1 MERMGQ
7 GMNFR
12 KKKSALLALAFAALS
27 TTAFAADSADSFSDV
42 PKDHWSYEALDYLAK
57 NGVIE
62 GYTDGTFQGNRTMS
76 RYEMAAIIARAMQA
90 SNLDIGAR
98 SVLEKLE
105 TEYGSELSTLRA
117 QVEQNTEDIKK
128 NREAIERFKVHGFVR
143 TQYDYDKNTDADT
156 LDRSANRFYMDLR
169 LDMKV
174 NDIWSVKVQSETNRH
189 YNDGHLR
196 SENAMNDNAQQT
208 WSGHDGNFQRIWVE
222 AQENGRWLNLG
233 RAWRGLG
240 FQNVLFGNES
250 DGFQFGIPIK
260 GTELTASGFWMAST
274 GAGNKE
280 SLYGVGLWGA
290 VGHNFDINVA
300 YARSSL
306 GKNESYTSGL
316 IDHYEADA
324 KTQRFFPVYN
334 NSGLI
339 DHYEA
344 DPTTYR
350 VVPVYRNNDR
360 TNMRSYG
367 YVVSAATNVAKNVRL
382 IGDYVQTDAD
392 VQNKSVALR
401 LNYKGTKLDDIG
413 SFGAYARYVQY
424 GKNGWLAGDD
434 EWGSTW
440 NGTKGWIVGFKYVP
454 WKNVE
459 WETLFSRQKRDYGTS
474 AEYNRTL
481 LRTQVDYHF

>member
-1 MERMGQ
+1 MR
-7 GMNFR
+7 FY
-12 KKKSALLALAFAALS
+12 KKRTALLALAFAALS
-27 TTAFAADSADSFSDV
+27 ATVFAADGADSFSDV

-76 RYEMAAIIARAMQA
+76 RYEMAAITARAMQA

-105 TEYGSELSTLRA
+105 KEYGSELATLHA
-117 QVEQNTEDIKK
+117 QVEQNTEDIRK

-174 NDIWSVKVQSETNRH
+174 NDIWTVKAQSETNRH
-189 YNDGHLR
+189 YNNGHLR
-196 SENAMNDNAQQT
+196 GENAMNENAQQT

-222 AQENGRWLNLG
+222 AQQDGRWLNLG

-250 DGFQFGIPIK
+250 DGFQFGIPLK
-260 GTELTASGFWMAST
+260 GTNLTASGFWMAST

-316 IDHYEADA
+316 IDHYEVNPM
-324 KTQRFFPVYN
+324 TNIVF
-334 NSGLI
+334 
-339 DHYEA
+339 
-344 DPTTYR
+344 
-350 VVPVYRNNDR
+350 PVYRNNDR

-367 YVVSAATNVAKNVRL
+367 YVVSAATNVAKNVRV

-392 VQNKSVALR
+392 EQNKSVALR
-401 LNYKGTKLDDIG
+401 LNYKGTKLDDVG
-413 SFGAYARYVQY
+413 SFGVYARYVRY
-424 GKNGWLAGDD
+424 GANGWLAGDD

-474 AEYNRTL
+474 AEYNRSL
-481 LRTQVDYHF
+481 LRTQLDYHF

>member
-1 MERMGQ
+1 MR
-7 GMNFR
+7 FY
-12 KKKSALLALAFAALS
+12 KKTALLALAFAALS
-27 TTAFAADSADSFSDV
+27 ATAFAADGADSFSDV

-76 RYEMAAIIARAMQA
+76 RYEMAAITARAMQA

-105 TEYGSELSTLRA
+105 KEYGSELATLRA

-174 NDIWSVKVQSETNRH
+174 NDIWTVKAQSETNRH
-189 YNDGHLR
+189 YNNGHLR
-196 SENAMNDNAQQT
+196 GENAMNENAQQT

-222 AQENGRWLNLG
+222 AQQDGRWLNLG

-260 GTELTASGFWMAST
+260 GTNLTASGFWMAST

-316 IDHYEADA
+316 IDHYEADPV
-324 KTQRFFPVYN
+324 THRVFPVYR
-334 NSGLI
+334 
-339 DHYEA
+339 D
-344 DPTTYR
+344 
-350 VVPVYRNNDR
+350 NDR

-367 YVVSAATNVAKNVRL
+367 YVVSAATNVAKNVRV

-392 VQNKSVALR
+392 EQNKSVALR
-401 LNYKGTKLDDIG
+401 LNYKGTKLDDVG
-413 SFGAYARYVQY
+413 SFGVYARYVRY
-424 GKNGWLAGDD
+424 GANGWLAGDD

-474 AEYNRTL
+474 AEYNRSL
-481 LRTQVDYHF
+481 LRTQLDYHF

>member
-1 MERMGQ
+1 MR
-7 GMNFR
+7 FY
-12 KKKSALLALAFAALS
+12 KKRTALLALAFAALS
-27 TTAFAADSADSFSDV
+27 ATAFAADGADSFSDV

-76 RYEMAAIIARAMQA
+76 RYEMAAITARAMQA

-105 TEYGSELSTLRA
+105 KEYGSELATLRA
-117 QVEQNTEDIKK
+117 QVEQNTEDIRK

-156 LDRSANRFYMDLR
+156 LDRGANRFYMDLR

-174 NDIWSVKVQSETNRH
+174 NDIWTVKAQSETNRH
-189 YNDGHLR
+189 YNNGHLR
-196 SENAMNDNAQQT
+196 GENAMNENAQQT

-222 AQENGRWLNLG
+222 AQQDGRWLNLG

-260 GTELTASGFWMAST
+260 GTNLTASGFWMAST

-316 IDHYEADA
+316 IDHYEADPV
-324 KTQRFFPVYN
+324 THRVFPVYR
-334 NSGLI
+334 
-339 DHYEA
+339 D
-344 DPTTYR
+344 
-350 VVPVYRNNDR
+350 NDR
-360 TNMRSYG
+360 TNPRSYG
-367 YVVSAATNVAKNVRL
+367 YVVSAATNVAKNVRV

-392 VQNKSVALR
+392 EQNKSVALR
-401 LNYKGTKLDDIG
+401 LNYKGTKLDDVD
-413 SFGAYARYVQY
+413 SFGVYARYVRY
-424 GKNGWLAGDD
+424 GANGWLAGDD

-459 WETLFSRQKRDYGTS
+459 WETPFSRQKRDYGTS
-474 AEYNRTL
+474 AEYNRSL
-481 LRTQVDYHF
+481 LRTQLDYHF

>member
-1 MERMGQ
+1 MR
-7 GMNFR
+7 FY
-12 KKKSALLALAFAALS
+12 KKRTALLALAFAALS
-27 TTAFAADSADSFSDV
+27 ATAFAADGADSFSDV

-76 RYEMAAIIARAMQA
+76 RYEMAAITARAMQA

-105 TEYGSELSTLRA
+105 KEYGSELATLRA
-117 QVEQNTEDIKK
+117 QVEQNTEDIRK

-174 NDIWSVKVQSETNRH
+174 NDIWTVKAQSETNRH

-222 AQENGRWLNLG
+222 AQQDGRWLNLG

-260 GTELTASGFWMAST
+260 GTNLTASGFWMAST

-316 IDHYEADA
+316 IDHYEADPV
-324 KTQRFFPVYN
+324 THRVFPVYR
-334 NSGLI
+334 
-339 DHYEA
+339 D
-344 DPTTYR
+344 
-350 VVPVYRNNDR
+350 NDR

-367 YVVSAATNVAKNVRL
+367 YVVSAATNVAKNVRV

-392 VQNKSVALR
+392 EQNKSVALR
-401 LNYKGTKLDDIG
+401 LNYKGTKLDDVG
-413 SFGAYARYVQY
+413 SFGVYARYVRY
-424 GKNGWLAGDD
+424 GANGWLAGDD

-474 AEYNRTL
+474 AEYNRSL
-481 LRTQVDYHF
+481 LRTQLDYHF

>member
-1 MERMGQ
+1 MR
-7 GMNFR
+7 FY
-12 KKKSALLALAFAALS
+12 KKRTALLALAFAALS
-27 TTAFAADSADSFSDV
+27 ATAFAADGADSFSDV

-76 RYEMAAIIARAMQA
+76 RYEMAAITARAMQA

-105 TEYGSELSTLRA
+105 KEYGSELATLRA
-117 QVEQNTEDIKK
+117 QVEQNTEDIRK

-174 NDIWSVKVQSETNRH
+174 NDIWTVKAQSETNRH
-189 YNDGHLR
+189 YNNGHLR
-196 SENAMNDNAQQT
+196 GENAMNENAQQT

-222 AQENGRWLNLG
+222 AQQDGRWLNLG

-260 GTELTASGFWMAST
+260 GTNLTASGFWMAST

-316 IDHYEADA
+316 IDHYEVDM
-324 KTQRFFPVYN
+324 THPFVP
-334 NSGLI
+334 
-339 DHYEA
+339 
-344 DPTTYR
+344 PTRYR
-350 VVPVYRNNDR
+350 VVPVYRDNE

-367 YVVSAATNVAKNVRL
+367 YVVSAATNVAKNVRV

-424 GKNGWLAGDD
+424 GRNGWLAGDD

-474 AEYNRTL
+474 AEYNRSL
-481 LRTQVDYHF
+481 LRTQLDYHF

>member
-1 MERMGQ
+1 MR
-7 GMNFR
+7 FY
-12 KKKSALLALAFAALS
+12 KKKTALLALAFAALS
-27 TTAFAADSADSFSDV
+27 TTAFAADGADSFSDV

-62 GYTDGTFQGNRTMS
+62 GYADGTFQGNRTMS
-76 RYEMAAIIARAMQA
+76 RYEMAAITARAMQA

-105 TEYGSELSTLRA
+105 KEYGSELATLRA
-117 QVEQNTEDIKK
+117 QVEQNTEDIRK

-174 NDIWSVKVQSETNRH
+174 NDIWTVKAQSETNRH
-189 YNDGHLR
+189 YNNGHLR
-196 SENAMNDNAQQT
+196 GENAMNENAQQT

-222 AQENGRWLNLG
+222 AQQDGRWLNLG

-260 GTELTASGFWMAST
+260 GTNLTASGFWMAST

-316 IDHYEADA
+316 IDHYEADPV
-324 KTQRFFPVYN
+324 THRVFPVYR
-334 NSGLI
+334 
-339 DHYEA
+339 D
-344 DPTTYR
+344 
-350 VVPVYRNNDR
+350 NDR
-360 TNMRSYG
+360 TNPRSYG
-367 YVVSAATNVAKNVRL
+367 YVVSAATNVAKNVRV

-392 VQNKSVALR
+392 EQNKSVALR
-401 LNYKGTKLDDIG
+401 LNYKGTKLDDVG
-413 SFGAYARYVQY
+413 SFGVYARYVRY
-424 GKNGWLAGDD
+424 GANGWLAGDD

-474 AEYNRTL
+474 AEYNRSL
-481 LRTQVDYHF
+481 LRTQLDYHF

>member
-1 MERMGQ
+1 MMKEEDASYGKEGT
-7 GMNFR
+7 GMRFY
-12 KKKSALLALAFAALS
+12 KKRTALLALAFAALS
-27 TTAFAADSADSFSDV
+27 ATAFAADGADSFSDV

-62 GYTDGTFQGNRTMS
+62 GYADGTFQGNRTMS
-76 RYEMAAIIARAMQA
+76 RYEMAAITARAMQA

-105 TEYGSELSTLRA
+105 KEYGSELATLRA

-174 NDIWSVKVQSETNRH
+174 NDIWTAKAQSETNRH
-189 YNDGHLR
+189 YNNGHLR
-196 SENAMNDNAQQT
+196 GENAMNENAQQT

-222 AQENGRWLNLG
+222 AQQDGRWLNLG

-260 GTELTASGFWMAST
+260 GTNLTASGFWMAST

-316 IDHYEADA
+316 IDHYEADPV
-324 KTQRFFPVYN
+324 THRVFPVYR
-334 NSGLI
+334 
-339 DHYEA
+339 D
-344 DPTTYR
+344 
-350 VVPVYRNNDR
+350 NDR

-367 YVVSAATNVAKNVRL
+367 YVVSAATNVAKNVRV

-392 VQNKSVALR
+392 EQNKSVALR
-401 LNYKGTKLDDIG
+401 LNYKGTKLDDVG
-413 SFGAYARYVQY
+413 SFGVYARYVRY
-424 GKNGWLAGDD
+424 GANGWLAGDD

-474 AEYNRTL
+474 AEYNRSL
-481 LRTQVDYHF
+481 LRTQLDYHF

>member
-1 MERMGQ
+1 MR
-7 GMNFR
+7 FY
-12 KKKSALLALAFAALS
+12 KKRTALLALAFAALS
-27 TTAFAADSADSFSDV
+27 ATAFAADGADSFSDV

-62 GYTDGTFQGNRTMS
+62 GYADGTFQGNRTMS
-76 RYEMAAIIARAMQA
+76 RYEMAAITARAMQA

-105 TEYGSELSTLRA
+105 KEYGSELATLRA
-117 QVEQNTEDIKK
+117 QVEQNTEDIRK

-156 LDRSANRFYMDLR
+156 LDRSSNRFYMDLR

-174 NDIWSVKVQSETNRH
+174 NDIWTVKAQSETNRH
-189 YNDGHLR
+189 YNNGHLR
-196 SENAMNDNAQQT
+196 GENAMNENAQQT

-222 AQENGRWLNLG
+222 AQQDGRWLNLG

-260 GTELTASGFWMAST
+260 GTNLTASGFWMAST

-316 IDHYEADA
+316 IDHYEADPV
-324 KTQRFFPVYN
+324 THRVFPVYR
-334 NSGLI
+334 
-339 DHYEA
+339 D
-344 DPTTYR
+344 
-350 VVPVYRNNDR
+350 NDR
-360 TNMRSYG
+360 TNPRSYG
-367 YVVSAATNVAKNVRL
+367 YVVSAATNVAKNVRV

-392 VQNKSVALR
+392 EQNKSVALR
-401 LNYKGTKLDDIG
+401 LNYKGTKLDDVG
-413 SFGAYARYVQY
+413 SFGVYARYVRY
-424 GKNGWLAGDD
+424 GANGWLAGDD

-474 AEYNRTL
+474 AEYNRSL
-481 LRTQVDYHF
+481 LRTQLDYHF

>member
-1 MERMGQ
+1 MR
-7 GMNFR
+7 FY
-12 KKKSALLALAFAALS
+12 KKKTALLALAFAALS
-27 TTAFAADSADSFSDV
+27 ATAFAADGADSFSDV

-62 GYTDGTFQGNRTMS
+62 GYADGTFQGNRTMS
-76 RYEMAAIIARAMQA
+76 RYEMAAITARAMQA

-105 TEYGSELSTLRA
+105 KEYGSELATLRA
-117 QVEQNTEDIKK
+117 QVEQNTEDIRK

-143 TQYDYDKNTDADT
+143 TQYDYDRNTDADT

-174 NDIWSVKVQSETNRH
+174 NDIWTVKAQSETNRH
-189 YNDGHLR
+189 YNNGHLR
-196 SENAMNDNAQQT
+196 GENAMNENAQQT

-222 AQENGRWLNLG
+222 AQQDGRWLNLG

-260 GTELTASGFWMAST
+260 GTNLTASGFWMAST

-306 GKNESYTSGL
+306 GKNETYTSGL
-316 IDHYEADA
+316 IDHYEADPV
-324 KTQRFFPVYN
+324 THRVFPVYR
-334 NSGLI
+334 
-339 DHYEA
+339 D
-344 DPTTYR
+344 
-350 VVPVYRNNDR
+350 NDR
-360 TNMRSYG
+360 TNPRSYG
-367 YVVSAATNVAKNVRL
+367 YVVSAATNVAKNVRV

-392 VQNKSVALR
+392 EQNKSVALR
-401 LNYKGTKLDDIG
+401 LNYKGTKLDDVG
-413 SFGAYARYVQY
+413 SFGVYARYVRY
-424 GKNGWLAGDD
+424 GANGWLAGDD

-474 AEYNRTL
+474 AEYNRSL
-481 LRTQVDYHF
+481 LRTQLDYHF

>member
-1 MERMGQ
+1 MMKEEDASYGKEGT
-7 GMNFR
+7 GMRFY
-12 KKKSALLALAFAALS
+12 KKKTALLALAFAALS
-27 TTAFAADSADSFSDV
+27 ATAFAADGADSFSDV

-76 RYEMAAIIARAMQA
+76 RYEMAAITARAMQA

-105 TEYGSELSTLRA
+105 KEYGSELAALRA
-117 QVEQNTEDIKK
+117 QVEQNTEDIRK

-174 NDIWSVKVQSETNRH
+174 NDIWTVKAQSETNRH
-189 YNDGHLR
+189 YNNGHLR
-196 SENAMNDNAQQT
+196 GENAMNENAQQT

-222 AQENGRWLNLG
+222 AQQDGRWLNLG

-260 GTELTASGFWMAST
+260 GTNLTASGFWMAST

-316 IDHYEADA
+316 IDHYEADPV
-324 KTQRFFPVYN
+324 THRVFPVYR
-334 NSGLI
+334 
-339 DHYEA
+339 D
-344 DPTTYR
+344 
-350 VVPVYRNNDR
+350 NDR

-392 VQNKSVALR
+392 EQNKSVALR
-401 LNYKGTKLDDIG
+401 LNYKGTKLDDVG
-413 SFGAYARYVQY
+413 SFGVYARYVRY
-424 GKNGWLAGDD
+424 GANGWLAGDD

-459 WETLFSRQKRDYGTS
+459 WETLFSKQKRDYGTS
-474 AEYNRTL
+474 AEYNRSL
-481 LRTQVDYHF
+481 LRTQLDYHF

>member
-1 MERMGQ
+1 MR
-7 GMNFR
+7 FY
-12 KKKSALLALAFAALS
+12 KKKTALLALAFAALS
-27 TTAFAADSADSFSDV
+27 ATAFAADGADSFSDV

-62 GYTDGTFQGNRTMS
+62 GYADGTFQGNRTMS
-76 RYEMAAIIARAMQA
+76 RYEMAAITARAMQA

-105 TEYGSELSTLRA
+105 KEYGSELATLRA

-174 NDIWSVKVQSETNRH
+174 NDIWTVKAQSETNRH

-196 SENAMNDNAQQT
+196 GENAMNENAQQT

-222 AQENGRWLNLG
+222 AQQDGRWLNLG

-260 GTELTASGFWMAST
+260 GTDLTASGFWMAST

-316 IDHYEADA
+316 IDHYEADPV
-324 KTQRFFPVYN
+324 THRVFPVYR
-334 NSGLI
+334 
-339 DHYEA
+339 D
-344 DPTTYR
+344 
-350 VVPVYRNNDR
+350 NDR

-401 LNYKGTKLDDIG
+401 LNYKGTKLDDVG
-413 SFGAYARYVQY
+413 SFGVYARYVRY
-424 GKNGWLAGDD
+424 GANGWLAGDD

-474 AEYNRTL
+474 AEYNRSL
-481 LRTQVDYHF
+481 LRTQLDYHF

>member
-1 MERMGQ
+1 MR
-7 GMNFR
+7 FH
-12 KKKSALLALAFAALS
+12 KKKTALLALAFAALS
-27 TTAFAADSADSFSDV
+27 ATAFAADGADSFSDV

-76 RYEMAAIIARAMQA
+76 RYEMAAITARAMQA

-105 TEYGSELSTLRA
+105 KEYGSELATLRA

-174 NDIWSVKVQSETNRH
+174 NDIWTVKAQSETNRH

-222 AQENGRWLNLG
+222 AQQDGRWLNLG

-260 GTELTASGFWMAST
+260 GTNLTASGFWMAST

-316 IDHYEADA
+316 IDHYEADPV
-324 KTQRFFPVYN
+324 THRVFPVYR
-334 NSGLI
+334 
-339 DHYEA
+339 D
-344 DPTTYR
+344 
-350 VVPVYRNNDR
+350 NDR
-360 TNMRSYG
+360 TNPRSYG
-367 YVVSAATNVAKNVRL
+367 YVVSAATNVAKNVRV

-392 VQNKSVALR
+392 EQNKSVALR
-401 LNYKGTKLDDIG
+401 LNYKGTKLDDVG
-413 SFGAYARYVQY
+413 SFGVYARYVRY
-424 GKNGWLAGDD
+424 GANGWLAGDD

-474 AEYNRTL
+474 AEYNRSL
-481 LRTQVDYHF
+481 LRTQLDYHF

>member
-1 MERMGQ
+1 MR
-7 GMNFR
+7 FY
-12 KKKSALLALAFAALS
+12 KKRTALLALAFAALS
-27 TTAFAADSADSFSDV
+27 ATAFAADGADSFSDV

-76 RYEMAAIIARAMQA
+76 RYEMAAITARAMQA

-105 TEYGSELSTLRA
+105 KEYGSELATLRA
-117 QVEQNTEDIKK
+117 QVEQNTEDIRK

-156 LDRSANRFYMDLR
+156 LDRGANRFYMDLR

-174 NDIWSVKVQSETNRH
+174 NDIWTVKAQSETNRH
-189 YNDGHLR
+189 YNNGHLR
-196 SENAMNDNAQQT
+196 GENAMNENAQQT

-222 AQENGRWLNLG
+222 AQQDGRWLNLG

-260 GTELTASGFWMAST
+260 GTNLTASGFWMAST

-316 IDHYEADA
+316 IDHYEADPV
-324 KTQRFFPVYN
+324 THRVFPVYR
-334 NSGLI
+334 
-339 DHYEA
+339 D
-344 DPTTYR
+344 
-350 VVPVYRNNDR
+350 NDR

-392 VQNKSVALR
+392 EQNKSVALR
-401 LNYKGTKLDDIG
+401 LNYKGAKLDDVG
-413 SFGAYARYVQY
+413 SFGVYARYVRY
-424 GKNGWLAGDD
+424 GANGWLAGDD

-474 AEYNRTL
+474 AEYNRSL
-481 LRTQVDYHF
+481 LRTQLDYHF

>member
-1 MERMGQ
+1 MR
-7 GMNFR
+7 FY
-12 KKKSALLALAFAALS
+12 KKRTALLALAFAALS
-27 TTAFAADSADSFSDV
+27 ATAFAADGADSFSDV

-76 RYEMAAIIARAMQA
+76 RYEMAAITARAMQA

-105 TEYGSELSTLRA
+105 KEYGSELATLRA

-174 NDIWSVKVQSETNRH
+174 NDIWTVKAQSETNRH
-189 YNDGHLR
+189 YNNGHLR
-196 SENAMNDNAQQT
+196 GENAMNENAQQT

-222 AQENGRWLNLG
+222 AQQDGRWLNLG

-250 DGFQFGIPIK
+250 DGFQFGIPLK
-260 GTELTASGFWMAST
+260 GTNLTASGFWMAST

-306 GKNESYTSGL
+306 GKNERYTSGL
-316 IDHYEADA
+316 IDHSEADPV
-324 KTQRFFPVYN
+324 THRVFPVYR
-334 NSGLI
+334 
-339 DHYEA
+339 D
-344 DPTTYR
+344 
-350 VVPVYRNNDR
+350 NDR
-360 TNMRSYG
+360 TNPRSYG
-367 YVVSAATNVAKNVRL
+367 YVVSAATNVAKNVRV

-392 VQNKSVALR
+392 EQNKSVALR
-401 LNYKGTKLDDIG
+401 LNYKGTKVDDVG
-413 SFGAYARYVQY
+413 SFGVYARYVRY
-424 GKNGWLAGDD
+424 GANGWLAGDD

-474 AEYNRTL
+474 AEYNRSL
-481 LRTQVDYHF
+481 LRTQLDYHF

>member
-1 MERMGQ
+1 MR
-7 GMNFR
+7 FY
-12 KKKSALLALAFAALS
+12 KKTALLALAFAALS
-27 TTAFAADSADSFSDV
+27 ATAFAADGADSFSDV

-76 RYEMAAIIARAMQA
+76 RYEMAAITARAMQA

-105 TEYGSELSTLRA
+105 KEYGSELAALRA
-117 QVEQNTEDIKK
+117 QVEQNTEDIRK

-174 NDIWSVKVQSETNRH
+174 NDIWTVKAQSETNRH
-189 YNDGHLR
+189 YNNGHLR
-196 SENAMNDNAQQT
+196 GENAMNENAQQT

-222 AQENGRWLNLG
+222 AQQDGRWLNLG

-260 GTELTASGFWMAST
+260 GTNLTASGFWMAST

-316 IDHYEADA
+316 IDHYEVNPM
-324 KTQRFFPVYN
+324 TNIVF
-334 NSGLI
+334 
-339 DHYEA
+339 
-344 DPTTYR
+344 
-350 VVPVYRNNDR
+350 PVYRNNDR

-367 YVVSAATNVAKNVRL
+367 YVVSAATNVAKNVRV

-392 VQNKSVALR
+392 EQNKSVALR

-413 SFGAYARYVQY
+413 SFGVYARYVRY
-424 GKNGWLAGDD
+424 GANGWLAGDD

-474 AEYNRTL
+474 AEYNRSL
-481 LRTQVDYHF
+481 LRTQLDYHF

>member
-1 MERMGQ
+1 MR
-7 GMNFR
+7 FY
-12 KKKSALLALAFAALS
+12 KKKTALLALAFAALS
-27 TTAFAADSADSFSDV
+27 ATAFAADGADSFSDV

-76 RYEMAAIIARAMQA
+76 RYEMAAITARAMQA

-105 TEYGSELSTLRA
+105 KEYDSELAALRA
-117 QVEQNTEDIKK
+117 QVEQNTEDIRK

-174 NDIWSVKVQSETNRH
+174 NDIWTVKAQSETNRH
-189 YNDGHLR
+189 YNNGHLR
-196 SENAMNDNAQQT
+196 GENAMNENAQQT

-222 AQENGRWLNLG
+222 AQQDGRWLNLG

-260 GTELTASGFWMAST
+260 GTNLTASGFWMAST

-316 IDHYEADA
+316 IDHYEADPV
-324 KTQRFFPVYN
+324 THRVFPVYR
-334 NSGLI
+334 
-339 DHYEA
+339 D
-344 DPTTYR
+344 
-350 VVPVYRNNDR
+350 NDR

-367 YVVSAATNVAKNVRL
+367 YVISAATNVAKNVRV

-392 VQNKSVALR
+392 EQNKSVALR
-401 LNYKGTKLDDIG
+401 LNYKGTKLDDVG
-413 SFGAYARYVQY
+413 SFGVYARYVRY
-424 GKNGWLAGDD
+424 GANGWLAGDD

-474 AEYNRTL
+474 AEYNRSL
-481 LRTQVDYHF
+481 LRTQLDYHF

>member
-1 MERMGQ
+1 MR
-7 GMNFR
+7 FY
-12 KKKSALLALAFAALS
+12 KKKTALLALAFAALS
-27 TTAFAADSADSFSDV
+27 ATAFAADGADSFSDV

-62 GYTDGTFQGNRTMS
+62 GYAGGTFQGNRTMS
-76 RYEMAAIIARAMQA
+76 RYEMAAITARAMQA

-105 TEYGSELSTLRA
+105 KEYGSELAALRA
-117 QVEQNTEDIKK
+117 QVEQNTEDIRK

-174 NDIWSVKVQSETNRH
+174 NDIWTVKAQSETNRH
-189 YNDGHLR
+189 YNNGHLR
-196 SENAMNDNAQQT
+196 GENAMNENAQQT

-222 AQENGRWLNLG
+222 AQQDGRWLNLG

-260 GTELTASGFWMAST
+260 GTNLTASGFWMAST

-316 IDHYEADA
+316 IDHYEADPV
-324 KTQRFFPVYN
+324 THRVFPVYR
-334 NSGLI
+334 
-339 DHYEA
+339 D
-344 DPTTYR
+344 
-350 VVPVYRNNDR
+350 NDR

-392 VQNKSVALR
+392 EQNKSVALR
-401 LNYKGTKLDDIG
+401 LNYKGTKLDDVG
-413 SFGAYARYVQY
+413 SFGVYARYVRY
-424 GKNGWLAGDD
+424 GANGWLAGDD

-474 AEYNRTL
+474 AEYNRSL
-481 LRTQVDYHF
+481 LRTQLDYHF

>member
-1 MERMGQ
+1 MR
-7 GMNFR
+7 FY
-12 KKKSALLALAFAALS
+12 KKRTALLALAFAALS
-27 TTAFAADSADSFSDV
+27 ATAFAADGADSFSDV

-76 RYEMAAIIARAMQA
+76 RYEMAAITARAMQA

-105 TEYGSELSTLRA
+105 KEYGSELATLRA
-117 QVEQNTEDIKK
+117 QVEQNTEDIRK

-174 NDIWSVKVQSETNRH
+174 NDIWTVKAQSETNRH
-189 YNDGHLR
+189 YNNGHLR
-196 SENAMNDNAQQT
+196 GENAMNENAQQT

-222 AQENGRWLNLG
+222 AQQDGRWLNLG

-260 GTELTASGFWMAST
+260 ETNLTASGFWMAST

-306 GKNESYTSGL
+306 GKNESYS
-316 IDHYEADA
+316 
-324 KTQRFFPVYN
+324 
-334 NSGLI
+334 SGLI

-344 DPTTYR
+344 DPVTHR
-350 VVPVYRNNDR
+350 GFPVYRDNDR

-367 YVVSAATNVAKNVRL
+367 YVVSAATNVAKNVRV

-392 VQNKSVALR
+392 EQNKSVALR
-401 LNYKGTKLDDIG
+401 LNYKGTKLDDVG
-413 SFGAYARYVQY
+413 SFGVYVRYVRY
-424 GKNGWLAGDD
+424 GANGWLAGDD

-474 AEYNRTL
+474 AEYNRSL
-481 LRTQVDYHF
+481 LRTQLDYHF

>member
-1 MERMGQ
+1 MR
-7 GMNFR
+7 FY
-12 KKKSALLALAFAALS
+12 KKTALLALAFAALS
-27 TTAFAADSADSFSDV
+27 ATAFAADGADSFSDV

-62 GYTDGTFQGNRTMS
+62 GYADGTFQGNRTMS
-76 RYEMAAIIARAMQA
+76 RYEMAAITARAMQA

-105 TEYGSELSTLRA
+105 KEYGSELAALRA
-117 QVEQNTEDIKK
+117 QVEQNTEDIRK

-174 NDIWSVKVQSETNRH
+174 NDIWTVKAQSETNRH
-189 YNDGHLR
+189 YNNGHLR
-196 SENAMNDNAQQT
+196 GENAMNENAQQT

-222 AQENGRWLNLG
+222 AQQDGRWLNLG

-260 GTELTASGFWMAST
+260 GTNLTASGFWMAST

-316 IDHYEADA
+316 IDHYEADPV
-324 KTQRFFPVYN
+324 THRVFPVYR
-334 NSGLI
+334 
-339 DHYEA
+339 D
-344 DPTTYR
+344 
-350 VVPVYRNNDR
+350 NDR
-360 TNMRSYG
+360 TNPRSYG
-367 YVVSAATNVAKNVRL
+367 YVVSAATNVAKNVRV

-392 VQNKSVALR
+392 EQNKSVALR
-401 LNYKGTKLDDIG
+401 LNYKGTKLDDVG
-413 SFGAYARYVQY
+413 SFGVYARYVRY
-424 GKNGWLAGDD
+424 GANGWLAGDD

-474 AEYNRTL
+474 TEYNRSL
-481 LRTQVDYHF
+481 LRTQLDYHF

>member
-1 MERMGQ
+1 MR
-7 GMNFR
+7 FY
-12 KKKSALLALAFAALS
+12 KKRTALLALAFAALS
-27 TTAFAADSADSFSDV
+27 ATAFAADGADSFSDV

-62 GYTDGTFQGNRTMS
+62 GYADGTFQGNRTMS
-76 RYEMAAIIARAMQA
+76 RYEMAAITARAMQA

-105 TEYGSELSTLRA
+105 KEYGSELATLRA
-117 QVEQNTEDIKK
+117 QVEQNTEDIRK

-174 NDIWSVKVQSETNRH
+174 NDIWTVKAQSETNRH
-189 YNDGHLR
+189 YNNGHLR
-196 SENAMNDNAQQT
+196 GENAMNENAQQT

-222 AQENGRWLNLG
+222 AQQDGRWLNLG

-260 GTELTASGFWMAST
+260 GTNLTASGFWMAST

-316 IDHYEADA
+316 
-324 KTQRFFPVYN
+324 F
-334 NSGLI
+334 

-344 DPTTYR
+344 DPVTHR
-350 VVPVYRNNDR
+350 VFPVYRDNDR

-367 YVVSAATNVAKNVRL
+367 YVVSAATNVAKNVRV

-392 VQNKSVALR
+392 EQNKSVALR
-401 LNYKGTKLDDIG
+401 LNYKGTKLDDVG
-413 SFGAYARYVQY
+413 SFGVYARYVRY
-424 GKNGWLAGDD
+424 GANGWLAGDD

-474 AEYNRTL
+474 AEYNRSL
-481 LRTQVDYHF
+481 LRTQLDYHF

>member
-1 MERMGQ
+1 MR
-7 GMNFR
+7 FY
-12 KKKSALLALAFAALS
+12 KKKTALLALAFAALS
-27 TTAFAADSADSFSDV
+27 ATAFAADGADSFSDV

-62 GYTDGTFQGNRTMS
+62 GYADGTFQGNRTMS
-76 RYEMAAIIARAMQA
+76 RYEMAAITARAMQA

-105 TEYGSELSTLRA
+105 KEYGSELATLRA
-117 QVEQNTEDIKK
+117 QVEQNTEDIRK

-156 LDRSANRFYMDLR
+156 LDRGANRFYMDLR

-174 NDIWSVKVQSETNRH
+174 NDIWTVKAQSETNRH
-189 YNDGHLR
+189 YNNGHLR
-196 SENAMNDNAQQT
+196 GENAMNENAQQT

-222 AQENGRWLNLG
+222 AQQDGRWLNLG

-260 GTELTASGFWMAST
+260 GTNLTASGFWMAST

-306 GKNESYTSGL
+306 GKNETYTSGL
-316 IDHYEADA
+316 IDHYEADPV
-324 KTQRFFPVYN
+324 THRVFPVYR
-334 NSGLI
+334 
-339 DHYEA
+339 D
-344 DPTTYR
+344 
-350 VVPVYRNNDR
+350 NDR

-367 YVVSAATNVAKNVRL
+367 YVVSAATNVAKNVRV

-392 VQNKSVALR
+392 EQNKSVALR
-401 LNYKGTKLDDIG
+401 LNYKGTKLDDVG
-413 SFGAYARYVQY
+413 SFGVYARYVRY
-424 GKNGWLAGDD
+424 GANGWLAGDD

-474 AEYNRTL
+474 AEYNRSL
-481 LRTQVDYHF
+481 LRTQLDYHF

>member
-1 MERMGQ
+1 MR
-7 GMNFR
+7 FY
-12 KKKSALLALAFAALS
+12 KKKTALLALAFAALS
-27 TTAFAADSADSFSDV
+27 ATAFAADGADSFSDV

-62 GYTDGTFQGNRTMS
+62 GYADGTFQGNRTMS
-76 RYEMAAIIARAMQA
+76 RYEMAAITARAMQA

-105 TEYGSELSTLRA
+105 KEYGSELATLRA
-117 QVEQNTEDIKK
+117 QVEQNTEDIRK

-174 NDIWSVKVQSETNRH
+174 NDIWTVKAQSETNRH
-189 YNDGHLR
+189 YNNGHLR
-196 SENAMNDNAQQT
+196 SENALGTDTWQQT

-222 AQENGRWLNLG
+222 AQQDGRWLNLG

-260 GTELTASGFWMAST
+260 GTNLTASGFWMAST

-306 GKNESYTSGL
+306 GKNETYTSGL
-316 IDHYEADA
+316 IDHYEADPV
-324 KTQRFFPVYN
+324 THRVFPVYR
-334 NSGLI
+334 
-339 DHYEA
+339 D
-344 DPTTYR
+344 
-350 VVPVYRNNDR
+350 NDR
-360 TNMRSYG
+360 TNPRSYG
-367 YVVSAATNVAKNVRL
+367 YVVSAATNVAKNVRV

-392 VQNKSVALR
+392 EQNKSVALR
-401 LNYKGTKLDDIG
+401 LNYKGTKLDDVG
-413 SFGAYARYVQY
+413 SFGVYARYVRY
-424 GKNGWLAGDD
+424 GANGWLAGDD

-474 AEYNRTL
+474 AEYNRSL
-481 LRTQVDYHF
+481 LRTQLDYHF

>member
-1 MERMGQ
+1 MR
-7 GMNFR
+7 FY
-12 KKKSALLALAFAALS
+12 KKRTALLALAFAALS
-27 TTAFAADSADSFSDV
+27 ATAFAADGADSFSDV

-76 RYEMAAIIARAMQA
+76 RYEMAAITARAMQA

-105 TEYGSELSTLRA
+105 KEYGSELATLRA
-117 QVEQNTEDIKK
+117 QVEQNTEDIRK

-174 NDIWSVKVQSETNRH
+174 NDIWTVKAQSETNRH

-196 SENAMNDNAQQT
+196 GENAMNENAQQT

-222 AQENGRWLNLG
+222 AQQDGRWLNLG

-250 DGFQFGIPIK
+250 DGLQFGIPIK
-260 GTELTASGFWMAST
+260 GTNLTASGFWMAST

-316 IDHYEADA
+316 IDHYEADPV
-324 KTQRFFPVYN
+324 THRVFPVYR
-334 NSGLI
+334 
-339 DHYEA
+339 D
-344 DPTTYR
+344 
-350 VVPVYRNNDR
+350 NDR

-367 YVVSAATNVAKNVRL
+367 YVVSAATNVAKNVRV

-392 VQNKSVALR
+392 EQNKSVALR
-401 LNYKGTKLDDIG
+401 LNYKGTKLDDVG
-413 SFGAYARYVQY
+413 SFGVYARYVRY
-424 GKNGWLAGDD
+424 GANGWLAGDD

-474 AEYNRTL
+474 AEYNRSL
-481 LRTQVDYHF
+481 LRTQLDYHF

>member
-1 MERMGQ
+1 MR
-7 GMNFR
+7 FY
-12 KKKSALLALAFAALS
+12 KKRTALLALAFAALS
-27 TTAFAADSADSFSDV
+27 ATAFAADGADSFSDV

-76 RYEMAAIIARAMQA
+76 RYEMAAITARAMQA

-105 TEYGSELSTLRA
+105 KEYGSELATLRA
-117 QVEQNTEDIKK
+117 QVEQNTEDIRK

-174 NDIWSVKVQSETNRH
+174 NDIWTVKAQSETNRH
-189 YNDGHLR
+189 YNNGHLR
-196 SENAMNDNAQQT
+196 GENAMNENAQQT

-222 AQENGRWLNLG
+222 AQQDGRWLNLG

-250 DGFQFGIPIK
+250 DGFQFGIPIQ
-260 GTELTASGFWMAST
+260 GTNLTASGFWMAST

-306 GKNESYTSGL
+306 GKNERYTSGL
-316 IDHYEADA
+316 IDHYEADPV
-324 KTQRFFPVYN
+324 THRVFPVYK
-334 NSGLI
+334 
-339 DHYEA
+339 
-344 DPTTYR
+344 
-350 VVPVYRNNDR
+350 NNDR
-360 TNMRSYG
+360 TNKRSYG
-367 YVVSAATNVAKNVRL
+367 YVVSAATNVAKNVRV

-392 VQNKSVALR
+392 EQNKSVALR
-401 LNYKGTKLDDIG
+401 LNYKGTKLDDVG
-413 SFGAYARYVQY
+413 SFGVYARYVRY
-424 GKNGWLAGDD
+424 GANGWLAGDD

-474 AEYNRTL
+474 AEYNRSL
-481 LRTQVDYHF
+481 LRTQLDYHF

>member
-1 MERMGQ
+1 MR
-7 GMNFR
+7 FY
-12 KKKSALLALAFAALS
+12 KKTALLALAFAALS
-27 TTAFAADSADSFSDV
+27 ATAFAADGADSFSDV

-76 RYEMAAIIARAMQA
+76 RYEMAAITARAMQA

-105 TEYGSELSTLRA
+105 KEYGSELATLRA
-117 QVEQNTEDIKK
+117 QVEQNTEDIRK

-174 NDIWSVKVQSETNRH
+174 NDIWTVKAQSETNRH
-189 YNDGHLR
+189 YNNGHLR
-196 SENAMNDNAQQT
+196 GENAMNENAQQT

-222 AQENGRWLNLG
+222 AQQDGRWLNLG

-260 GTELTASGFWMAST
+260 GTNLTASGFWMAST

-316 IDHYEADA
+316 IDHYEADPV
-324 KTQRFFPVYN
+324 THRVFPVYR
-334 NSGLI
+334 
-339 DHYEA
+339 D
-344 DPTTYR
+344 
-350 VVPVYRNNDR
+350 NDR

-392 VQNKSVALR
+392 EQNKSVALR
-401 LNYKGTKLDDIG
+401 LNYKGTKLDDVG
-413 SFGAYARYVQY
+413 SFGVYARYVRY
-424 GKNGWLAGDD
+424 GANGWLAGDD

-474 AEYNRTL
+474 AEYNRSL
-481 LRTQVDYHF
+481 LRTQLDYHF

>member
-1 MERMGQ
+1 MRFYKKRM
-7 GMNFR
+7 
-12 KKKSALLALAFAALS
+12 ALLALAFAALS
-27 TTAFAADSADSFSDV
+27 ATAFAADGADSFSDV

-76 RYEMAAIIARAMQA
+76 RYEMAAITARAMQA

-105 TEYGSELSTLRA
+105 KEYGSELATLRA
-117 QVEQNTEDIKK
+117 QVEQNTEDIRK

-174 NDIWSVKVQSETNRH
+174 NDIWTVKAQSETNRH
-189 YNDGHLR
+189 YNNGHLR
-196 SENAMNDNAQQT
+196 GENAMNENAQQT

-222 AQENGRWLNLG
+222 AQQDGRWLNLG

-260 GTELTASGFWMAST
+260 GTNLTASGFWMAST

-316 IDHYEADA
+316 IDHYEADPV
-324 KTQRFFPVYN
+324 THRVFPVYK
-334 NSGLI
+334 
-339 DHYEA
+339 D
-344 DPTTYR
+344 
-350 VVPVYRNNDR
+350 NDR
-360 TNMRSYG
+360 TNPRSYG
-367 YVVSAATNVAKNVRL
+367 YVVSAATNVAKNVRV

-392 VQNKSVALR
+392 EQNKSVALR
-401 LNYKGTKLDDIG
+401 LNYKGTKLDDVG
-413 SFGAYARYVQY
+413 SFGVYARYVRY
-424 GKNGWLAGDD
+424 GANGWLAGDD

-459 WETLFSRQKRDYGTS
+459 WETLFSKQKRDYGTS
-474 AEYNRTL
+474 AEYNRSL
-481 LRTQVDYHF
+481 LRTQLDYHF

>member
-1 MERMGQ
+1 MR
-7 GMNFR
+7 FY
-12 KKKSALLALAFAALS
+12 KKRTALLALAFAALS
-27 TTAFAADSADSFSDV
+27 ATAFAADGADSFSDV

-76 RYEMAAIIARAMQA
+76 RYEMAAITARAMQA

-105 TEYGSELSTLRA
+105 KEYGSELAALRV
-117 QVEQNTEDIKK
+117 QVEQNTEDIRK

-174 NDIWSVKVQSETNRH
+174 NDIWTVKAQSETNRH
-189 YNDGHLR
+189 YNNGHLR
-196 SENAMNDNAQQT
+196 GENAMNENAQQT

-222 AQENGRWLNLG
+222 AQQDGRWLNLG

-260 GTELTASGFWMAST
+260 GTNLTASGFWMAST

-316 IDHYEADA
+316 IDHYEADPV
-324 KTQRFFPVYN
+324 THRVFPVYR
-334 NSGLI
+334 
-339 DHYEA
+339 D
-344 DPTTYR
+344 
-350 VVPVYRNNDR
+350 NDR
-360 TNMRSYG
+360 TNPRSYG
-367 YVVSAATNVAKNVRL
+367 YVVSAATNVAKNVRV

-392 VQNKSVALR
+392 EQNKSVALR
-401 LNYKGTKLDDIG
+401 LNYKGTKLDDVG
-413 SFGAYARYVQY
+413 SFGVYARYVRY
-424 GKNGWLAGDD
+424 GANGWLAGDD

-474 AEYNRTL
+474 AEYNRSL
-481 LRTQVDYHF
+481 LRTQLDYHF

>member
-1 MERMGQ
+1 MR
-7 GMNFR
+7 FY
-12 KKKSALLALAFAALS
+12 KKKTALLALAFAALS
-27 TTAFAADSADSFSDV
+27 ATAFAADGADSFSDV

-76 RYEMAAIIARAMQA
+76 RYEMAAITARAMQA

-105 TEYGSELSTLRA
+105 KEYGSELATLRA

-174 NDIWSVKVQSETNRH
+174 NDIWTVKAQSETNRH
-189 YNDGHLR
+189 YNNGHLR
-196 SENAMNDNAQQT
+196 GENAMNENAQQT

-222 AQENGRWLNLG
+222 AQQDGRWLNLG

-260 GTELTASGFWMAST
+260 GTNLTASGFWMAST

-316 IDHYEADA
+316 IDHYEADPV
-324 KTQRFFPVYN
+324 THRVFPVYR
-334 NSGLI
+334 
-339 DHYEA
+339 D
-344 DPTTYR
+344 
-350 VVPVYRNNDR
+350 NDR

-367 YVVSAATNVAKNVRL
+367 YVVSAATNVAKNVRV

-401 LNYKGTKLDDIG
+401 LNYKGTKLDDVG
-413 SFGAYARYVQY
+413 SFGVYARYVRY
-424 GKNGWLAGDD
+424 GANGWLAGDD

-474 AEYNRTL
+474 AEYNRSL
-481 LRTQVDYHF
+481 LRTQLDYHF

>member
-1 MERMGQ
+1 MMKEEDASYGKEGT
-7 GMNFR
+7 GMRFY
-12 KKKSALLALAFAALS
+12 KKRTALLALAFAALS
-27 TTAFAADSADSFSDV
+27 ATAFAADGADSFSDV

-62 GYTDGTFQGNRTMS
+62 GYADGTFQGNRTMS
-76 RYEMAAIIARAMQA
+76 RYEMAAITARAMQA

-105 TEYGSELSTLRA
+105 KEYGSELATLRA
-117 QVEQNTEDIKK
+117 QVEQNTEDIRK

-174 NDIWSVKVQSETNRH
+174 NDIWTVKAQSETNRH
-189 YNDGHLR
+189 YNNGHLR
-196 SENAMNDNAQQT
+196 GENAMNENAQQT

-222 AQENGRWLNLG
+222 AQQDGRWLNLG

-260 GTELTASGFWMAST
+260 GTNLTASGFWMAST

-316 IDHYEADA
+316 IDHYEADPV
-324 KTQRFFPVYN
+324 THRVFPVYR
-334 NSGLI
+334 
-339 DHYEA
+339 D
-344 DPTTYR
+344 
-350 VVPVYRNNDR
+350 NDR

-367 YVVSAATNVAKNVRL
+367 YVISAATNVAKNVRV

-392 VQNKSVALR
+392 EQNKSVALR
-401 LNYKGTKLDDIG
+401 LNYKGTKLDDVG
-413 SFGAYARYVQY
+413 SFGVYARYVRY
-424 GKNGWLAGDD
+424 GANGWLAGDD

-474 AEYNRTL
+474 AEYNRSL
-481 LRTQVDYHF
+481 LRTQLDYHF

>member
-1 MERMGQ
+1 MR
-7 GMNFR
+7 FY
-12 KKKSALLALAFAALS
+12 KKRTALLALAFAALS
-27 TTAFAADSADSFSDV
+27 ATAFAADGADSFSDV

-62 GYTDGTFQGNRTMS
+62 GYADGTFQGNRTMS
-76 RYEMAAIIARAMQA
+76 RYEMAAITARAMQA

-105 TEYGSELSTLRA
+105 KEYGSELATLRA
-117 QVEQNTEDIKK
+117 QVEQNTEDIRK

-174 NDIWSVKVQSETNRH
+174 NDIWTVKAQSETNRH
-189 YNDGHLR
+189 YNNGHLR
-196 SENAMNDNAQQT
+196 GENAMNENAQQT

-222 AQENGRWLNLG
+222 AQQDGRWLNLG

-260 GTELTASGFWMAST
+260 GTNLTASGFWMAST

-306 GKNESYTSGL
+306 GKNERYTSGL
-316 IDHYEADA
+316 IDHYEADPV
-324 KTQRFFPVYN
+324 THRVFPVYR
-334 NSGLI
+334 
-339 DHYEA
+339 D
-344 DPTTYR
+344 
-350 VVPVYRNNDR
+350 NDR

-367 YVVSAATNVAKNVRL
+367 YVVSAATNVAKNVRV

-392 VQNKSVALR
+392 EQNKSVALR
-401 LNYKGTKLDDIG
+401 LNYKGTKLDDVG
-413 SFGAYARYVQY
+413 SFGVYARYVRY
-424 GKNGWLAGDD
+424 GANGWLAGDD

-474 AEYNRTL
+474 AEYNRSL
-481 LRTQVDYHF
+481 LRTQLDYHF

>member
-1 MERMGQ
+1 MMKEEDASYGKEGT
-7 GMNFR
+7 GMRFY
-12 KKKSALLALAFAALS
+12 KKKTALLALAFAALS
-27 TTAFAADSADSFSDV
+27 ATAFAADGADSFSDV

-62 GYTDGTFQGNRTMS
+62 GYADGTFQGNRTMS
-76 RYEMAAIIARAMQA
+76 RYEMAAITARAMQA

-105 TEYGSELSTLRA
+105 KEYGSELATLRA
-117 QVEQNTEDIKK
+117 QVEQNTEDIRK

-156 LDRSANRFYMDLR
+156 LDRGANRFYMDLR

-174 NDIWSVKVQSETNRH
+174 NDIWTVKAQSETNRH
-189 YNDGHLR
+189 YNNGHLR
-196 SENAMNDNAQQT
+196 GENAMNENVQQT

-222 AQENGRWLNLG
+222 AQQDGRWLNLG

-260 GTELTASGFWMAST
+260 GTNLTASGFWMAST

-306 GKNESYTSGL
+306 GKNERYTSGL
-316 IDHYEADA
+316 IDHYEADPV
-324 KTQRFFPVYN
+324 THRVFPVYR
-334 NSGLI
+334 
-339 DHYEA
+339 D
-344 DPTTYR
+344 
-350 VVPVYRNNDR
+350 NDR

-367 YVVSAATNVAKNVRL
+367 YVVSAATNVAKNVRV

-392 VQNKSVALR
+392 EQNKSVALR
-401 LNYKGTKLDDIG
+401 LNYKGTKLDDVG
-413 SFGAYARYVQY
+413 SFGVYARYVRY
-424 GKNGWLAGDD
+424 GANGWLAGDD

-459 WETLFSRQKRDYGTS
+459 WETLLSRQKRDYGTS
-474 AEYNRTL
+474 AEYNRSL
-481 LRTQVDYHF
+481 LRTQLDYHF

>member
-1 MERMGQ
+1 MMKEEDASYGKEGT
-7 GMNFR
+7 GMRFY
-12 KKKSALLALAFAALS
+12 KKKTALLALAFAALS
-27 TTAFAADSADSFSDV
+27 ATAFAADGADSFSDV

-76 RYEMAAIIARAMQA
+76 RYEMAAITARAMQA

-105 TEYGSELSTLRA
+105 KEYGSELATLRA

-174 NDIWSVKVQSETNRH
+174 NDIWTVKAQSETNRH
-189 YNDGHLR
+189 YNNGHLR
-196 SENAMNDNAQQT
+196 GENAMNENAQQT

-222 AQENGRWLNLG
+222 AQQDGRWLNLG

-260 GTELTASGFWMAST
+260 GTNLTASGFWMAST

-316 IDHYEADA
+316 IDHYEADPV
-324 KTQRFFPVYN
+324 THRVFPVYR
-334 NSGLI
+334 
-339 DHYEA
+339 D
-344 DPTTYR
+344 
-350 VVPVYRNNDR
+350 NDR

-367 YVVSAATNVAKNVRL
+367 YVVSAATNVAKNVRV

-392 VQNKSVALR
+392 EQNKSVALR
-401 LNYKGTKLDDIG
+401 LNYKGTKLDDVG
-413 SFGAYARYVQY
+413 SFGVYARYVRY
-424 GKNGWLAGDD
+424 GANGWLAGDD

-474 AEYNRTL
+474 AEYNRSL
-481 LRTQVDYHF
+481 LRTQLDYHF

>member
-1 MERMGQ
+1 MR
-7 GMNFR
+7 FY
-12 KKKSALLALAFAALS
+12 KKRTALLALAFAALS
-27 TTAFAADSADSFSDV
+27 ATAFAADGADSFSDV

-62 GYTDGTFQGNRTMS
+62 GYADGTFQGNRTMS
-76 RYEMAAIIARAMQA
+76 RYEMAAITARAMQA

-105 TEYGSELSTLRA
+105 KEYGSELATLRA
-117 QVEQNTEDIKK
+117 QVEQNTEDIRK

-174 NDIWSVKVQSETNRH
+174 NDIWTVKAQSETNRH
-189 YNDGHLR
+189 YNNGHLR
-196 SENAMNDNAQQT
+196 GENAMNENAQQT

-222 AQENGRWLNLG
+222 AQQDGRWLNLG

-260 GTELTASGFWMAST
+260 GTNLTASGFWMAST

-316 IDHYEADA
+316 IDHYEADPV
-324 KTQRFFPVYN
+324 THRVFPVYR
-334 NSGLI
+334 
-339 DHYEA
+339 D
-344 DPTTYR
+344 
-350 VVPVYRNNDR
+350 NDR
-360 TNMRSYG
+360 TNPRSYG
-367 YVVSAATNVAKNVRL
+367 YVVSAATNVAKNVRV

-392 VQNKSVALR
+392 EQNKSVALR
-401 LNYKGTKLDDIG
+401 LNYKGTKLDDVG
-413 SFGAYARYVQY
+413 SFGVYARYVRY
-424 GKNGWLAGDD
+424 GANGWLAGDD

-474 AEYNRTL
+474 AEYNRSL
-481 LRTQVDYHF
+481 LRTQLDYHF

>member
-1 MERMGQ
+1 MR
-7 GMNFR
+7 FY
-12 KKKSALLALAFAALS
+12 KKKTALLALAFAALS
-27 TTAFAADSADSFSDV
+27 ATAFAADGADSFSDV

-62 GYTDGTFQGNRTMS
+62 GYADGTFQGNRTMS
-76 RYEMAAIIARAMQA
+76 RYEMAAITARAMQA

-105 TEYGSELSTLRA
+105 KEYGSELATLRA
-117 QVEQNTEDIKK
+117 QVEQNTEDIRK

-174 NDIWSVKVQSETNRH
+174 NDIWTVKAQSETNRH
-189 YNDGHLR
+189 YNNGHLR
-196 SENAMNDNAQQT
+196 GENAMNENAQQT

-222 AQENGRWLNLG
+222 AQQAGRWLNLG

-260 GTELTASGFWMAST
+260 GTNLTASGFWMAST

-306 GKNESYTSGL
+306 GKNESYS
-316 IDHYEADA
+316 
-324 KTQRFFPVYN
+324 
-334 NSGLI
+334 SGLI

-344 DPTTYR
+344 DPVTHR
-350 VVPVYRNNDR
+350 VFPVYRDNDR

-367 YVVSAATNVAKNVRL
+367 YVVSAATNIAKNVRV

-392 VQNKSVALR
+392 EQNKSVALR
-401 LNYKGTKLDDIG
+401 LNYKGTKLDDVG
-413 SFGAYARYVQY
+413 SFGVYARYVRY
-424 GKNGWLAGDD
+424 GANGWLAGDD

-474 AEYNRTL
+474 AEYNRSL
-481 LRTQVDYHF
+481 LRTQLDYHF

>member
-1 MERMGQ
+1 MR
-7 GMNFR
+7 FY
-12 KKKSALLALAFAALS
+12 KKKTALLALAFAALS
-27 TTAFAADSADSFSDV
+27 ATAFAADGADSFSDV

-62 GYTDGTFQGNRTMS
+62 GYADGTFQGNRTMS
-76 RYEMAAIIARAMQA
+76 RYEMAAITARAMQA

-105 TEYGSELSTLRA
+105 KEYGSELATLRA

-174 NDIWSVKVQSETNRH
+174 NDIWTVKAQSETNRH
-189 YNDGHLR
+189 YNNGHLR
-196 SENAMNDNAQQT
+196 GENAMNENAQQT

-222 AQENGRWLNLG
+222 AQQDGRWLNLG

-260 GTELTASGFWMAST
+260 GTNLTASGFWMAST

-316 IDHYEADA
+316 IDHYEVNPM
-324 KTQRFFPVYN
+324 TNIVF
-334 NSGLI
+334 
-339 DHYEA
+339 
-344 DPTTYR
+344 
-350 VVPVYRNNDR
+350 PVYRNNDR

-367 YVVSAATNVAKNVRL
+367 YVVSAATNVVKNVRV

-392 VQNKSVALR
+392 EQNKSVALR
-401 LNYKGTKLDDIG
+401 LNYKGTKLDDVG
-413 SFGAYARYVQY
+413 SFGVYARYVRY
-424 GKNGWLAGDD
+424 GANGWLAGDD

-474 AEYNRTL
+474 AEYNRSL
-481 LRTQVDYHF
+481 LRTQLDYHF

>member
-1 MERMGQ
+1 MR
-7 GMNFR
+7 FY
-12 KKKSALLALAFAALS
+12 KKKTALLALAFAALS
-27 TTAFAADSADSFSDV
+27 ATAFAADGADSFSDV

-76 RYEMAAIIARAMQA
+76 RYEMAAITARAMQA

-105 TEYGSELSTLRA
+105 KEYGSELATLRA

-174 NDIWSVKVQSETNRH
+174 NDIWTVKAQSETNRH
-189 YNDGHLR
+189 YNNGHLR
-196 SENAMNDNAQQT
+196 GENAMNENAQQT

-222 AQENGRWLNLG
+222 AQQDGRWLNLG

-260 GTELTASGFWMAST
+260 GTNLTASGFWMAST

-316 IDHYEADA
+316 IDHYEAD
-324 KTQRFFPVYN
+324 PVT
-334 NSGLI
+334 
-339 DHYEA
+339 H
-344 DPTTYR
+344 R
-350 VVPVYRNNDR
+350 VVPVYKDNDR

-367 YVVSAATNVAKNVRL
+367 YVVSAATNVAKNVRV

-401 LNYKGTKLDDIG
+401 LNYKGTKLDDVG
-413 SFGAYARYVQY
+413 SFGVYARYVRY
-424 GKNGWLAGDD
+424 GANGWLAGDD

-474 AEYNRTL
+474 AEYNRSL
-481 LRTQVDYHF
+481 LRTQLDYHF

>member
-1 MERMGQ
+1 MR
-7 GMNFR
+7 FY
-12 KKKSALLALAFAALS
+12 KKKTALLALAFAALS
-27 TTAFAADSADSFSDV
+27 TTAFAADGADSFSDV

-62 GYTDGTFQGNRTMS
+62 GYADGTFQGNRTMS
-76 RYEMAAIIARAMQA
+76 RYEMAAITARAMQA

-105 TEYGSELSTLRA
+105 KEYGSELATLRA
-117 QVEQNTEDIKK
+117 QVEQNTEDIRK

-174 NDIWSVKVQSETNRH
+174 NDIWTVKAQSETNRH
-189 YNDGHLR
+189 YNNGHLR
-196 SENAMNDNAQQT
+196 GENAMNENAQQT

-222 AQENGRWLNLG
+222 AQQDGRWLNLG

-260 GTELTASGFWMAST
+260 GTNLTASGFWMAST

-316 IDHYEADA
+316 IDHYEADPV
-324 KTQRFFPVYN
+324 THRVFPVYR
-334 NSGLI
+334 
-339 DHYEA
+339 D
-344 DPTTYR
+344 
-350 VVPVYRNNDR
+350 NDR

-367 YVVSAATNVAKNVRL
+367 YVVSAATNVAKNVRV

-392 VQNKSVALR
+392 EQNKSVALR
-401 LNYKGTKLDDIG
+401 LNYKGTKLDDVG
-413 SFGAYARYVQY
+413 SFGVYARYVRY
-424 GKNGWLAGDD
+424 GANGWLAGDD

-474 AEYNRTL
+474 AEYNRSL
-481 LRTQVDYHF
+481 LRTQLDYHF

>member
-1 MERMGQ
+1 MR
-7 GMNFR
+7 FY
-12 KKKSALLALAFAALS
+12 KKRTALLALAFAALS
-27 TTAFAADSADSFSDV
+27 ATAFAADGADSFSDV

-76 RYEMAAIIARAMQA
+76 RYEMAAITARAMQA

-105 TEYGSELSTLRA
+105 KEYGSELATLRA
-117 QVEQNTEDIKK
+117 QVEQNTEDIQK

-174 NDIWSVKVQSETNRH
+174 NDIWTVKAQSETNRH
-189 YNDGHLR
+189 YNNGHLR
-196 SENAMNDNAQQT
+196 GENAMNENAQQT

-222 AQENGRWLNLG
+222 AQQDGRWLNLG

-260 GTELTASGFWMAST
+260 GTNLTASGFWMAST

-316 IDHYEADA
+316 IDHYEVNPM
-324 KTQRFFPVYN
+324 TNIVF
-334 NSGLI
+334 
-339 DHYEA
+339 
-344 DPTTYR
+344 
-350 VVPVYRNNDR
+350 PVYRNNDR

-367 YVVSAATNVAKNVRL
+367 YVVSAATNVAKNVRV

-392 VQNKSVALR
+392 EQNKSVALR
-401 LNYKGTKLDDIG
+401 LNYKGTKLDDVG
-413 SFGAYARYVQY
+413 SFGVYARYVRY
-424 GKNGWLAGDD
+424 GANGWLAGDD

-474 AEYNRTL
+474 AEYNRSL
-481 LRTQVDYHF
+481 LRTQLDYHF